1 MEIGGAIRRVWPD
14 PASLT
19 TKRWLALIVLIGALL
34 RFVPITF
41 GLPLDRAR
49 PDEEVAIGRALGMVG
64 GDLNPHFF
72 DWGSLTLYL
81 FALSFSAASW
91 IHDHVAPSGPLAVSD
106 YYIVARGIVMI
117 AGTLT
122 IVVLFRL
129 ARIVTDDVT
138 AAIAAFFLAVV
149 PLHVRESHFAMTD
162 TLMTLLATLALL
174 LLLRAFHEAADSSDP
189 PGQRSHVLIGFA
201 AAGVT
206 AGLATATKYSAGALL
221 APMAAV
227 QVLLVPRALADSR
240 WWRIWMPSAVFLA
253 AMILGFLV
261 GTPYAVLDYPA
272 FSEGVLFDIQHLESG
287 HGPDLGAAWIYHA
300 TRTLPAGLGV
310 SICLAA
316 IVGVVALVK
325 QGGRD
330 ALIVLAFC
338 AALYGSMAN
347 GRTVFFRYVLPLV
360 PAVCLSAAAGVRW
373 AAAWLAA
380 RTRLAPATVAAVA
393 AVAVATTA
401 SVNSVRLDQ
410 LLSRTD
416 TRVLAGNWLTAQVR
430 PDESL
435 YDAGEQGYQRV
446 FLGNVRAH
454 VWRFGTSD
462 VAAKIFRRTDQIP
475 DWLLL
480 AQSPL
485 EAYTPVP
492 DELRQLATERYDL
505 ATIIRA
511 ASEPDPGVYDPQ
523 DGFFLPIA
531 RFEAILRPG
540 PTVAIYRKRPIA
552 R

>member
-1 MEIGGAIRRVWPD
+1 M
-14 PASLT
+14 SQ
-19 TKRWLALIVLIGALL
+19 TKRWLALIVVLGALL

-81 FALSFSAASW
+81 FALSFSAAAW
-91 IHDHVAPSGPLAVSD
+91 IHDHVAPSGPLTID
-106 YYIVARGIVMI
+106 NYYIIARAIVMI
-117 AGTLT
+117 AGSLT

-129 ARIVTDDVT
+129 ARLVTDDVT

-174 LLLRAFHEAADSSDP
+174 LLVRAFHEAADAS
-189 PGQRSHVLIGFA
+189 GQRAHVLFWFA
-201 AAGVT
+201 AAGLT
-206 AGLATATKYSAGALL
+206 AGLATATKYSAGALA
-221 APMAAV
+221 APMAVA
-227 QVLLVPRALADSR
+227 QVLLVPRTVADSR

-253 AMILGFLV
+253 AMTLGFV
-261 GTPYAVLDYPA
+261 AGTPYAVLDYPA
-272 FSEGVLFDIQHLESG
+272 FSEGVLFDIQHLAGG
-287 HGPDLGAAWIYHA
+287 HGVDLGPAWIYHA

-310 SICLAA
+310 PICLAA
-316 IVGVVALVK
+316 ILGVVALVK

-347 GRTVFFRYVLPLV
+347 GHTVFFRYVLPLV
-360 PAVCLSAAAGVRW
+360 PAICLSAAAGVRW
-373 AAAWLAA
+373 AAAWLTA

-393 AVAVATTA
+393 AAAVATTA
-401 SVNSVRLDQ
+401 CVNSVWLDQ

-416 TRVLAGNWLTAQVR
+416 TRLLAGSWLAAQVR
-430 PDESL
+430 PDESV
-435 YDAGEQGYQRV
+435 YDSGEQGYARV

-462 VAAKIFRRTDQIP
+462 VATKTFWGPGARIP
-475 DWLLL
+475 DWLVL

-485 EAYTPVP
+485 EAYMTVP
-492 DELRQLATERYDL
+492 DELRRLAAERYDL
-505 ATIIRA
+505 ATIVRA

-523 DGFFLPIA
+523 DAFFLPIS
-531 RFEAILRPG
+531 RFEAILQPG
-540 PTVAIYRKRPIA
+540 PTVAIYRQRPVAA

>member
-1 MEIGGAIRRVWPD
+1 MEVDGAIRRVWPG

-81 FALSFSAASW
+81 FALSFSAAAW

-106 YYIVARGIVMI
+106 YYIVARAIVMI
-117 AGTLT
+117 AGSLT

-162 TLMTLLATLALL
+162 TLMTFLATLALL
-174 LLLRAFHEAADSSDP
+174 LLVRAFHEAADGS
-189 PGQRSHVLIGFA
+189 GQRSQVLIGFA
-201 AAGVT
+201 AAGLT
-206 AGLATATKYSAGALL
+206 AGLATATKYSAGALA
-221 APMAAV
+221 APMAVA
-227 QVLLVPRALADSR
+227 QVLLVPRAVADSR
-240 WWRIWMPSAVFLA
+240 WWRIWMPSAVFLG

-272 FSEGVLFDIQHLESG
+272 FSEGVLFDIQHLASG

-310 SICLAA
+310 PICLAA
-316 IVGVVALVK
+316 IVGVFALVK
-325 QGGRD
+325 QRWRD
-330 ALIVLAFC
+330 ALIVLVFC

-360 PAVCLSAAAGVRW
+360 PAICLSAAAGVRW

-393 AVAVATTA
+393 AVAVAATA
-401 SVNSVRLDQ
+401 SVNSVRFDQ

-416 TRVLAGNWLTAQVR
+416 TRVLAGSWLAAQVK
-430 PDESL
+430 PDESV
-435 YDAGEQGYQRV
+435 YDSGEQGYQRV

-454 VWRFGTSD
+454 IWRIGTSD
-462 VAAKIFRRTDQIP
+462 VAAKIFLEPGGQTP
-475 DWLLL
+475 DWLVLP
-480 AQSPL
+480 QSPL

-492 DELRQLATERYDL
+492 DELRRLAAERYDL
-505 ATIIRA
+505 ATTIRA
-511 ASEPDPGVYDPQ
+511 ASEPDPGIYDPQ

-540 PTVAIYRKRPIA
+540 PTVAIYRKRPVAA

>member
-1 MEIGGAIRRVWPD
+1 M
-14 PASLT
+14 
-19 TKRWLALIVLIGALL
+19 
-34 RFVPITF
+34 
-41 GLPLDRAR
+41 
-49 PDEEVAIGRALGMVG
+49 
-64 GDLNPHFF
+64 
-72 DWGSLTLYL
+72 
-81 FALSFSAASW
+81 
-91 IHDHVAPSGPLAVSD
+91 
-106 YYIVARGIVMI
+106 
-117 AGTLT
+117 
-122 IVVLFRL
+122 
-129 ARIVTDDVT
+129 
-138 AAIAAFFLAVV
+138 
-149 PLHVRESHFAMTD
+149 AM
-162 TLMTLLATLALL
+162 A
-174 LLLRAFHEAADSSDP
+174 
-189 PGQRSHVLIGFA
+189 
-201 AAGVT
+201 
-206 AGLATATKYSAGALL
+206 
-221 APMAAV
+221 
-227 QVLLVPRALADSR
+227 QVLLVPRAVAESR

-272 FSEGVLFDIQHLESG
+272 FSEGVLFDIQHLASG
-287 HGPDLGAAWIYHA
+287 HGPDLGPAWIYHA

-310 SICLAA
+310 PICLAA
-316 IVGVVALVK
+316 IVGVFALVK
-325 QGGRD
+325 QGGRN

-360 PAVCLSAAAGVRW
+360 PAICLSAAAGVRW
-373 AAAWLAA
+373 AAAWLTA

-393 AVAVATTA
+393 AAAVAATA
-401 SVNSVRLDQ
+401 CVNSVRLDQ

-416 TRVLAGNWLTAQVR
+416 TRVLAGNWLTAQAG

-435 YDAGEQGYQRV
+435 YDAGEQGYQRL

-462 VAAKIFRRTDQIP
+462 VAAKTFLGPGGRIP
-475 DWLLL
+475 DWLVLP
-480 AQSPL
+480 QSPL

-492 DELRQLATERYDL
+492 DELRQLAAERYNL

-540 PTVAIYRKRPIA
+540 PTIAIYHKRPVAA